1 MPVSSAQ
8 TWYTAM
14 VSVQEYFMEFT
25 SAQSVLSSILFDSFV
40 VPAYVN
46 ACVYECMRC
55 DMQYLF

>member
-1 MPVSSAQ
+1 MPVSSAR

-25 SAQSVLSSILFDSFV
+25 SAQSVLPSALFDLFV
-40 VPAYVN
+40 VPICVN

-55 DMQYLF
+55 DMQCLF